1 MTFIVTFLYSLLPA
15 ILHFCNFIVG
25 FIFFK
30 VMFLHNLERTV
41 WIGYFDKV
49 VSVKLHQI
57 MPHSIYL
64 YSYAEILM
72 WFSFT
77 MTIHLSLQ
85 ATQMNFQVFKVIRKQ
100 DWYRPDAYLY
110 KD

>member
-1 MTFIVTFLYSLLPA
+1 MEIMTFIVTFLYSLLPA

-30 VMFLHNLERTV
+30 VWIGYFDRLF

-85 ATQMNFQVFKVIRKQ
+85 ATQ
-100 DWYRPDAYLY
+100 
-110 KD
+110 